1 MLFPPAVSMQRLA
14 MIKDLVV
21 NLSAGTGGTD
31 VASNYALSVADA
43 FRAHAF
49 GIAFAYEPILP
60 PSVMGG
66 LPPEV
71 IESQRAEGETAANAL
86 IAGFEAAAR
95 RAGLSAQSRTVST
108 SLAGAA
114 DLFGQIARRFD
125 LAVVSQSEPDSMAP
139 QELIIE
145 AALFESGRPVLV
157 VPYIQKEGL
166 NLDRVLV
173 CWDASRNAARAIA
186 DAMPFLTRSKAIDV
200 IVVATERPKSDE
212 LPGAD
217 IAHHLAR
224 HELKIDLKRIVTGG
238 GDVASTILS
247 YAADSGADFIV
258 MGGYGH
264 SRLREFILG
273 GATRG
278 ILSAMTVPTLMSH

>member
-1 MLFPPAVSMQRLA
+1 MLAKSPASEQRPA

-21 NLSAGTGGTD
+21 NLSAGDGAD
-31 VASNYALSVADA
+31 PASDYAISVADA

-66 LPPEV
+66 LPPEI
-71 IESQRAEGETAANAL
+71 IESQRAEGENAANAV
-86 IAGFEAAAR
+86 IARFEESAR
-95 RAGLSAQSRTVST
+95 RAGLSAQSRMIPA

-114 DLFGQIARRFD
+114 DLFGRIARRFD
-125 LAVVSQSEPDSMAP
+125 LSVVRQAEPDTVAP

-157 VPYIQKEGL
+157 VPYIQKQGL
-166 NLDRVLV
+166 KLDRVLV

-186 DAMPFLTRSKAIDV
+186 DAMPFLRRSKAIDV

-224 HELKIDLKRIVTGG
+224 YELEVDLKRIVSGG
-238 GDVASTILS
+238 TDVASTILS
-247 YAADSGADFIV
+247 YAADSAADFIV

-273 GATRG
+273 GVTRG

>member
-1 MLFPPAVSMQRLA
+1 
-14 MIKDLVV
+14 
-21 NLSAGTGGTD
+21 
-31 VASNYALSVADA
+31 
-43 FRAHAF
+43 
-49 GIAFAYEPILP
+49 
-60 PSVMGG
+60 
-66 LPPEV
+66 
-71 IESQRAEGETAANAL
+71 
-86 IAGFEAAAR
+86 
-95 RAGLSAQSRTVST
+95 
-108 SLAGAA
+108 
-114 DLFGQIARRFD
+114 
-125 LAVVSQSEPDSMAP
+125 MAP

-186 DAMPFLTRSKAIDV
+186 DAMPFLKRSKAIDV

-224 HELKIDLKRIVTGG
+224 HKLKVDLKRIVTGG
-238 GDVASTILS
+238 GDVASALLS

>member
-1 MLFPPAVSMQRLA
+1 

-21 NLSAGTGGTD
+21 NLSASDGTD
-31 VASNYALSVADA
+31 PASDYAISVADA
-43 FRAHAF
+43 FQAHAF

-66 LPPEV
+66 LPPEI
-71 IESQRAEGETAANAL
+71 IESQRAEGENAANAL
-86 IAGFEAAAR
+86 IAGFEESAR
-95 RAGLSAQSRTVST
+95 RAGLSAQSRMIPT

-114 DLFGQIARRFD
+114 DVFGRIARRFD
-125 LAVVSQSEPDSMAP
+125 LAVVGQAEPNTVAP

-157 VPYIQKEGL
+157 VPYIQRQGL
-166 NLDRVLV
+166 KLDRVLV

-186 DAMPFLTRSKAIDV
+186 DAMPLLRRSKAIEV

-224 HELKIDLKRIVTGG
+224 HELEVDLKRIVSGG
-238 GDVASTILS
+238 TDVASTILS
-247 YAADSGADFIV
+247 YAADSAADFIV

>member
-1 MLFPPAVSMQRLA
+1 MLAKSPASEQRPA

-21 NLSAGTGGTD
+21 NLSASDGAD
-31 VASNYALSVADA
+31 PASDYAISVADA
-43 FRAHAF
+43 FQAHAF

-66 LPPEV
+66 LPPEI
-71 IESQRAEGETAANAL
+71 IESQRAEGENTATAL
-86 IAGFEAAAR
+86 IARFEESAR
-95 RAGLSAQSRTVST
+95 RAGLSAQSRMIPT

-125 LAVVSQSEPDSMAP
+125 LSVVGQAEPATVAP

-157 VPYIQKEGL
+157 VPYIQKQGL
-166 NLDRVLV
+166 KLDRVLV

-186 DAMPFLTRSKAIDV
+186 DAMPFLRRSKAIDV

-224 HELKIDLKRIVTGG
+224 HELEVDLKRIVSGG
-238 GDVASTILS
+238 TDVASTILS
-247 YAADSGADFIV
+247 YAADSAADFIV

>member
-1 MLFPPAVSMQRLA
+1 

-21 NLSAGTGGTD
+21 NLCPGARSGAD
-31 VASNYALSVADA
+31 VASDYAISVADA
-43 FRAHAF
+43 FRAHVF

-60 PSVMGG
+60 PSIMGG
-66 LPPEV
+66 LPPEI
-71 IESQRAEGETAANAL
+71 IEEQRAEGESAAAAL
-86 IAGFEAAAR
+86 IAKFEESAR
-95 RAGLSAQSRTVST
+95 RAGLSAQSRMMPS
-108 SLAGAA
+108 SFAGAA
-114 DLFGQIARRFD
+114 DLFGQVARRFD
-125 LAVVSQSEPDSMAP
+125 LSVVRQAEPDTVAP
-139 QELIIE
+139 QDLIIE

-157 VPYIQKEGL
+157 VPYIQREGL
-166 NLDRVLV
+166 KLDRVLV

-186 DAMPFLTRSKAIDV
+186 DAMPFLRRSKAIDV
-200 IVVATERPKSDE
+200 VVVATERPKSDE
-212 LPGAD
+212 IPGAD

-224 HELKIDLKRIVTGG
+224 HELEIDLKRIVAGG
-238 GDVASTILS
+238 TDVASTILS
-247 YAADSGADFIV
+247 YAADAGADFIV

>member
-1 MLFPPAVSMQRLA
+1 
-14 MIKDLVV
+14 MI
-21 NLSAGTGGTD
+21 A
-31 VASNYALSVADA
+31 
-43 FRAHAF
+43 R
-49 GIAFAYEPILP
+49 
-60 PSVMGG
+60 
-66 LPPEV
+66 
-71 IESQRAEGETAANAL
+71 
-86 IAGFEAAAR
+86 FEEAAR
-95 RAGLSAQSRTVST
+95 RAGLSAQSRMVPT

-114 DLFGQIARRFD
+114 DLFAQIARRFD
-125 LAVVSQSEPDSMAP
+125 LSVVCQAEPDTMAP
-139 QELIIE
+139 QESIIE

-166 NLDRVLV
+166 KLDRVLV

-200 IVVATERPKSDE
+200 VVVATERPKSDE

-224 HELKIDLKRIVTGG
+224 HDLEVDLKRIVAGG
-238 GDVASTILS
+238 TDVAGTILS

>member
-1 MLFPPAVSMQRLA
+1 

-21 NLSAGTGGTD
+21 NLSAGTAPD
-31 VASNYALSVADA
+31 VAGEYAISVADA
-43 FRAHAF
+43 FRAHVS
-49 GIAFAYEPILP
+49 GIAFAFEPILP

-66 LPPEV
+66 LPPDI
-71 IESQRAEGETAANAL
+71 IEAQRAEGENAANLLASR
-86 IAGFEAAAR
+86 FEESAR
-95 RAGLSAQSRTVST
+95 RAGLSLESRLIPT

-114 DLFGQIARRFD
+114 DLFGKIARRFD
-125 LAVVSQSEPDSMAP
+125 LSVVRQAEPDSLAP

-157 VPYIQKEGL
+157 VPYIQKEGPK
-166 NLDRVLV
+166 LDRVLV
-173 CWDASRNAARAIA
+173 CWDASRSAARAVG
-186 DAMPFLTRSKAIDV
+186 DAMPFLMRSKAIDV
-200 IVVATERPKSDE
+200 VVVATERPKSDE

-217 IAHHLAR
+217 IALHLAR
-224 HELKIDLKRIVTGG
+224 HDLKVDLKRIVTGG
-238 GDVASTILS
+238 TDVPSTILS
-247 YAADSGADFIV
+247 YAADAGADFIV

-278 ILSAMTVPTLMSH
+278 ILSSMTIPTLMSH